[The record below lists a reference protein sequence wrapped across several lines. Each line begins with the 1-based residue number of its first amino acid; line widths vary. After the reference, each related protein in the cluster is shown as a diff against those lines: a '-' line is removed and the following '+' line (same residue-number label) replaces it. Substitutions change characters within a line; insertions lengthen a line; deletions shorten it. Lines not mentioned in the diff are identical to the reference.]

1 MTISLNGSKRPPL
14 NLNGSEKS
22 ARAIAHAKMD
32 RERIL
37 VSDRITS
44 PPKDQYPRSGYGMIP
59 PKVYET
65 LANDVSRTRELIL
78 SGKLQATVDTHIRDL
93 KNVAKIFDRAQGAR
107 SADWFRQSASIGH
120 PSHLLARRITEALSS
135 LHLNLVNDDQVKAR
149 SDLDFLHD
157 EAVTEML
164 ENWITAFKG
173 ERVPTERGWAYLS
186 WKSDHI
192 CSLIPGADD
201 GSMKEIL
208 ESLAVRFARREDNYG
223 LVAAWLV
230 HDPQLATETFRELF
244 AGYPD
249 RNGAYSLDMGKMSS
263 VMEAALLA
271 SDNLVL
277 SPWHVED
284 EHAFERLGV
293 LIPEAT
299 DESFDEDFEPAVFVR

>member
-1 MTISLNGSKRPPL
+1 
-14 NLNGSEKS
+14 
-22 ARAIAHAKMD
+22 
-32 RERIL
+32 
-37 VSDRITS
+37 
-44 PPKDQYPRSGYGMIP
+44 MIP
-59 PKVYET
+59 PKIFET

-93 KNVAKIFDRAQGAR
+93 KNVAKIFDRAQGAC

-135 LHLNLVNDDQVKAR
+135 LHLHLVNGDQAKAR

-164 ENWITAFKG
+164 ENWIAAFKG
-173 ERVPTERGWAYLS
+173 EKVPTERGWAYLS

-192 CSLIPGADD
+192 YSLIPGADA

-208 ESLAVRFARREDNYG
+208 EKLAVRFARREDNYG

-230 HDPQLATETFRELF
+230 HDPEFAAETFRDLF
-244 AGYPD
+244 AGYSD
-249 RNGAYSLDMGKMSS
+249 RNGAYSLDMGKMSGA
-263 VMEAALLA
+263 MEAALLA

-277 SPWHVED
+277 SPWHIED

-293 LIPEAT
+293 LIPDAADEA
-299 DESFDEDFEPAVFVR
+299 FDDGPATAAFGR